1 MDPDI
6 LKTTVERFN
15 AAVEAGQD
23 EDWGRTTLEYK
34 IQKGPFYAVWAT
46 PNLHDTLAGLRID
59 GSMQVLD
66 LDGNPIPNL
75 FAAGECAS
83 GQFFATVYPCSGS
96 MLSISTTYGRVAGKN
111 AAGVALK

>member
-34 IQKGPFYAVWAT
+34 IQKGPFYAV
-46 PNLHDTLAGLRID
+46 
-59 GSMQVLD
+59 
-66 LDGNPIPNL
+66 
-75 FAAGECAS
+75 
-83 GQFFATVYPCSGS
+83 
-96 MLSISTTYGRVAGKN
+96 
-111 AAGVALK
+111 